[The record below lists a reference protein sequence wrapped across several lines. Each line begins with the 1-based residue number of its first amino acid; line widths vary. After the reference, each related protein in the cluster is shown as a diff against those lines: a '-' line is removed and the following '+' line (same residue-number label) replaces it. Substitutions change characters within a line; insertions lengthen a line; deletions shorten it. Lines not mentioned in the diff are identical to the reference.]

1 METQSSL
8 LAVRLRSRQQLR
20 RYRRMEG
27 QMSRRAFI
35 KNSSWGTWAGVFV
48 GTFLGRW
55 LFDPKTAKAQIGP
68 AILVL
73 MMGSLFCC
81 ALIYVARRG
90 GSGGVRLIR
99 LQRHYI
105 GDRNP
110 DGSKRWENIADNWI
124 PLSNDPDKYFAGFSD
139 QMNPNGRAA
148 IYRCIDITD
157 DQFQPPPP
165 GPYKTA
171 GPVQPPNLWITVPSQ

>member
-1 METQSSL
+1 
-8 LAVRLRSRQQLR
+8 
-20 RYRRMEG
+20 
-27 QMSRRAFI
+27 MSRRQFI
-35 KNSSWGTWAGVFV
+35 KNGSWGTWAGVFV

-55 LFDPKTAKAQIGP
+55 IFDPKPAKAQIAQ

-73 MMGSLFCC
+73 MMGTLFCC

-90 GSGGVRLIR
+90 GAGGVRLIR

-105 GDRNP
+105 GDKNP

-157 DQFQPPPP
+157 DQFQSPPP

-171 GPVQPPNLWITVPSQ
+171 GPVQPPDLWITVPSQ